1 MGADAF
7 DVRGLYAYHKGNIL
21 TAVTRRTF
29 MNKPLDPEII
39 EHFEERRSRQR
50 FERRLALH
58 MDERGTRRVAT
69 AENISTGGLY
79 LHTHIVLNE
88 CAILTIHIPR
98 SKDEMTVVDARVV
111 HSNPGHGAGLSFQSL
126 SHDQSAL
133 LDEFV
138 RNY

>member
-1 MGADAF
+1 M
-7 DVRGLYAYHKGNIL
+7 
-21 TAVTRRTF
+21 AVTRRTF

-79 LHTHIVLNE
+79 LHTHTVLNE
-88 CAILTIHIPR
+88 GAILTIHIPR
-98 SKDEMTVVDARVV
+98 SKDEMIVVDAKVV

-126 SHDQSAL
+126 SEDQSAL